1 MPRTIR
7 SLLDTYYRGLEHGFR
22 SYYRGLEHGF
32 RSSYNEFVWKVH
44 RSEVVKS
51 DLYPVVPTGLAVGR
65 LLWPLVRWLLST

>member
-1 MPRTIR
+1 MLVAGQVPLTIR
-7 SLLDTYYRGLEHGFR
+7 SLLDT
-22 SYYRGLEHGF
+22 YYRGLEHGF